1 MKIIVAIAGKSG
13 SGKDTIAKAL
23 CKRYPAIHNI
33 ISCTTRPPRDY
44 EKDGVDYHFITDK
57 EFYKA
62 ADNGEMLEISEF
74 NHWNYGT
81 RESDIFDGIN
91 VGVFNPEGLDSLA
104 DCESKSNDIKIYN
117 YYLHCDDKI
126 RMLRLLNR
134 EENPNVKEII
144 RRWKTDDQDFA
155 LIEWC
160 RNWTTSDWANIKWLE
175 NSNKE
180 DMDVIIQQIAQDLGL
195 S

>member
-1 MKIIVAIAGKSG
+1 MKIIIAIAGKSG

-23 CKRYPAIHNI
+23 CAKYPTIHNVV
-33 ISCTTRPPRDY
+33 SCTTRPPRDY

-81 RESDIFDGIN
+81 RESDILDGIN

-104 DCESKSNDIKIYN
+104 DCKSKSNNIKVYN

-126 RMLRLLNR
+126 RMLRQLNR
-134 EENPNVKEII
+134 EENPDVEEIV
-144 RRWKTDDQDFA
+144 RRWKADDKDFA
-155 LIEWC
+155 VIEWY
-160 RNWTTSDWANIKWLE
+160 RDYSSDWTNIKWLE

-180 DMDVIIQQIAQDLGL
+180 DMDTAIQQIAQDLGL

>member
-23 CKRYPAIHNI
+23 CKRYPVIHNI

-44 EKDGVDYHFITDK
+44 EKNGVDYHFITDK

-104 DCESKSNDIKIYN
+104 DYESKSSDIKIYN

-134 EENPNVKEII
+134 EENPDVKEII
-144 RRWKTDDQDFA
+144 RRWKIDDQDFA

-180 DMDVIIQQIAQDLGL
+180 DMDAVIQQIAQDLGL
-195 S
+195 F

>member
-23 CKRYPAIHNI
+23 CKRYPVIHNI

-44 EKDGVDYHFITDK
+44 EKNGVDYHFITDK

-104 DCESKSNDIKIYN
+104 DCESKSSDIKIYN
-117 YYLHCDDKI
+117 YYLYCDDKI

-134 EENPNVKEII
+134 EENPDVKEII

-160 RNWTTSDWANIKWLE
+160 RNWTTSDWANIKQLE

>member
-13 SGKDTIAKAL
+13 SGKDTIANAL
-23 CKRYPAIHNI
+23 CKRYPVIHNI

-44 EKDGVDYHFITDK
+44 EKNGVDYHFITDK

-104 DCESKSNDIKIYN
+104 DCESKSSDIKIYN

-134 EENPNVKEII
+134 EENPDVKEII

-180 DMDVIIQQIAQDLGL
+180 DMDAVIQQIAQDLGL
-195 S
+195 F

>member
-1 MKIIVAIAGKSG
+1 MKIIIAIAGKSG

-23 CKRYPAIHNI
+23 CKKYPV
-33 ISCTTRPPRDY
+33 RDY
-44 EKDGVDYHFITDK
+44 EKNGVDYHFITDK

-104 DCESKSNDIKIYN
+104 DYESKSNDIKIYN

-134 EENPNVKEII
+134 EENPDVKEII

-160 RNWTTSDWANIKWLE
+160 RNWANIKWLE

-180 DMDVIIQQIAQDLGL
+180 DIDAVIQQITQDLGL